1 MIKLIRLDNDKIL
14 KRIAFIKSSDTFN
27 NKTENPINSYS
38 SYLLEL
44 KQLEKLLIN
53 PFIKEEDKWLYLE
66 LI

>member
-14 KRIAFIKSSDTFN
+14 KRIAFIKSSDTFK

>member
-1 MIKLIRLDNDKIL
+1 VIKLIRLDNDKIL

>member
-14 KRIAFIKSSDTFN
+14 KRLAFIKSSDTFN

>member
-1 MIKLIRLDNDKIL
+1 MTKLIRLDNDKIL